1 MVVKGLQWCWGSDA
15 AIEWKLYTTLYYGD
29 SFSVQLDTLWILKA
43 RNVLLLWLPCHMV
56 HMRSQ
61 SSSGTPKVSFPCPE
75 NASSKLEISMV
86 ITGIPGVFRLTW
98 RDNSFFVICF
108 MTSSSYGFKT
118 MSLAS
123 WAEGEILTTPLKNA
137 LWQSSHKSTMEW
149 MWICSA
155 PCCETA
161 HKVPCMKVHIDFLPG
176 CEERAD
182 LFLTTAVSICKR
194 ST

>member
-1 MVVKGLQWCWGSDA
+1 MVTVSVYSWTLSGSWRHAMCFCCDSH
-15 AIEWKLYTTLYYGD
+15 AIWSICG
-29 SFSVQLDTLWILKA
+29 
-43 RNVLLLWLPCHMV
+43 H
-56 HMRSQ
+56 SQ
-61 SSSGTPKVSFPCPE
+61 AVAHLRCPE

-98 RDNSFFVICF
+98 RDNSFFVIYF
-108 MTSSSYGFKT
+108 MTSSSFGFKT

-137 LWQSSHKSTMEW
+137 LWQSSHKSIMEW